1 MEIKALSN
9 LTSFSDKD
17 LNKVIADCDTK
28 LVKMTAMEDIDEVL
42 MAQEAAVM
50 ELQKRAVSK
59 NG

>member
-1 MEIKALSN
+1 MEIKALNN
-9 LTSFSDKD
+9 LSSFSDKD

-50 ELQKRAVSK
+50 ELQKRAVIK